1 MTHYTV
7 LDVAPKA
14 TTEEI
19 KAAYYSKAR
28 VHHPDKGGDAT
39 KMAELT
45 EAWSILRDKKKRRLY
60 DAQLLLLCKQAAP
73 CKRCD
78 GKGWISLKKGFSHA
92 SHHVGCPKCKGSGV
106 QGESKK

>member
-73 CKRCD
+73 CKRQ
-78 GKGWISLKKGFSHA
+78 GRVRQAGTRPNW
-92 SHHVGCPKCKGSGV
+92 CPAERG
-106 QGESKK
+106 